1 LEYIHSKKFSHRDL
15 KPENIF
21 VFNDQPKIAD
31 FGYAGKLIEGRFQ
44 NNFVGT
50 DNYVCPEIQMN

>member
-21 VFNDQPKIAD
+21 VFNDQAKIAD
-31 FGYAGKLIEGRFQ
+31 FGYAGKLIEG
-44 NNFVGT
+44 
-50 DNYVCPEIQMN
+50 